1 MTELTKKE
9 KEKEKRRNDILDAAE
24 KLLREKS
31 FEEITMDEIAE
42 RVTLSKG
49 TLYLYFASKKELSLA
64 IHHRSLE
71 YIGDRFARVL
81 AFDEP
86 GSVLLQKMAMQYV
99 DFIQENPRYMDMFM
113 HNEMLLF
120 PQEGASCSQQHDQ
133 NPEAIRCHEA
143 AIRMF
148 SYLTRCIQ
156 VGMADGSIHYKGEPK
171 ELAVIYWGGVRGMFH
186 ISYLYQ
192 KGFVLPSLDD
202 IDLSF
207 KSTIFNYVQ
216 LLERATSK

>member
-1 MTELTKKE
+1 MTGLAKKE
-9 KEKEKRRNDILDAAE
+9 KEKEKRRSDILDATE

-42 RVTLSKG
+42 QVALSKG

-71 YIGDRFARVL
+71 LIGDRFARVL
-81 AFDEP
+81 ALNEP
-86 GSVLLQKMAMQYV
+86 GTVLLKKMALEYV
-99 DFIQENPRYMDMFM
+99 DFIQQNPRYMDMFM
-113 HNEMLLF
+113 QNEMLLF
-120 PQEGASCSQQHDQ
+120 PQEGANCEHHVQ

-156 VGMADGSIHYKGEPK
+156 VGMADGSIQYEGDPK

-192 KGFVLPSLDD
+192 KGFVLPILED

-207 KSTIFNYVQ
+207 KSTIINYVQ
-216 LLERATSK
+216 LLENALSK